1 MATDQSNLTKAINDN
16 VKNLNRQ
23 LTEEEVY
30 NSVLKTAHEKGD
42 LTEIPLYQAG
52 SDFAPYGQSYLAEPR
67 LLGEYLNTVA
77 VKYGLVFIKAGLAQN
92 PLSRFKRGA
101 MPLGGKIESVVFD
114 VIQPKLF
121 NTDWEGSENPWAT
134 AFGEAA
140 GNTYVESQDVTSRNT
155 IVDTQDTMHFQNLTQ
170 FNNFV
175 YGRITQLVN
184 GMILDEFY
192 QTKHVLSSAL
202 AHNLMSIDQ
211 ATDVK
216 DLGKK
221 ILSWSRKFRYFRRD
235 SNAFGFAQATRV
247 EDIEVLMPVDY
258 SVDMDVDFLM
268 NAFNPELFRDTKI
281 HITEVDEFPSI
292 WQYSQDHAVTQDD
305 FNNHYVD
312 PDVYKVGDTIKKGTE
327 AKPNATDAQM
337 VVDGSKIGAI
347 VLDRDALQLWDQL
360 QLTLSSLYNP
370 AKRYTNIFANK
381 KTNLMFVQGLN
392 SKAIMLDGYKP
403 TPVDD
408 LTTTAD
414 DK

>member
-1 MATDQSNLTKAINDN
+1 MAETKSKLARSVSEATGKDLNDA
-16 VKNLNRQ
+16 Q
-23 LTEEEVY
+23 VY
-30 NSVLKTAHEKGD
+30 NSVVKSAQAKGD
-42 LTEIPLYQAG
+42 LTEVPLYQAG
-52 SDFAPYGQSYLAEPR
+52 SDFAPQGQSFMAEPR

-77 VKYGLVFIKAGLAQN
+77 IKYGLVFIKAGLAQN
-92 PLSRFKRGA
+92 PLARFKRGV

-121 NTDWEGSENPWAT
+121 NTDWEGQENPWAT
-134 AFGEAA
+134 YFGDAA
-140 GNTYVESQDVTSRNT
+140 GNTYVEAQDVTSRNT

-184 GMILDEFY
+184 GIILDEFY
-192 QTKHVLSSAL
+192 QTKHVLSTAL
-202 AHNLMSIDQ
+202 GKGLIS
-211 ATDVK
+211 TDNADNSK
-216 DLGKK
+216 DLGKE
-221 ILSWSRKFRYFRRD
+221 ILKWARKFRYFRRD

-247 EDIEVLMPVDY
+247 EDIEVLMPVDQ

-292 WQYSQDHAVTQDD
+292 WQYKQDHTVTQDD
-305 FNNHYVD
+305 FNNHYLD
-312 PDVYKVGDTIKKGTE
+312 PANYTVGQTIKKGTE
-327 AKPNATDAQM
+327 AVPNATDAQM

-392 SKAIMLDGYKP
+392 SKAILLDGYKP
-403 TPVDD
+403 TPVQ
-408 LTTTAD
+408 
-414 DK
+414 